1 MTSEDKKPNKKWKK
15 WSLERIGTRKK
26 AEKAIFQQK
35 NGAIKEWILVL
46 NRAHHG
52 SNQPRLG
59 LFRDKHFF
67 LLRPDLIEIISAC
80 KVQVDCMNDQTCKNL
95 ESTS

>member
-1 MTSEDKKPNKKWKK
+1 MEKMVSGENRNK
-15 WSLERIGTRKK
+15 KK

-67 LLRPDLIEIISAC
+67 SA
-80 KVQVDCMNDQTCKNL
+80 VARFN
-95 ESTS
+95 

>member
-1 MTSEDKKPNKKWKK
+1 MEKMVSGENRNKKKSGK
-15 WSLERIGTRKK
+15 SDIPT
-26 AEKAIFQQK
+26 K

-67 LLRPDLIEIISAC
+67 LLWPDLIEILSTC
-80 KVQVDCMNDQTCKNL
+80 KVQVGCINDHTCKNL
-95 ESTS
+95 ESCQQYHNFV